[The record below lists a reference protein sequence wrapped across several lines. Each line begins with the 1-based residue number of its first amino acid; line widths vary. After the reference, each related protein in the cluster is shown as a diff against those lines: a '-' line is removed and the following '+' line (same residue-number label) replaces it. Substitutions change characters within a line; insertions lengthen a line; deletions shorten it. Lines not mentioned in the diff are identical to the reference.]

1 MGVFADLVTEVMAV
15 TGRPDLVT
23 QTNSAVRSATLSAHT
38 FDYFPKDLFETA
50 IQWQVPDYVQSL
62 DYKLLVPR
70 WRAFKYLRK
79 YDATALD
86 TRTAAGDFLDLIQ
99 PDVVLDSYDLARE
112 NVCYLAGD
120 RLEIRSTTK
129 DTYSLLGCYIYPTV
143 TEVNYSSWIAQEFP
157 YAIIYT
163 AASILYNQTGYT
175 EEVRN
180 MQGLAAIQFQLLQQ
194 QITAKGE

>member
-1 MGVFADLVTEVMAV
+1 MGVFADLVTEVIAV

-23 QTNSAVRSATLSAHT
+23 QTNSAVRSATLSAHS
-38 FDYFPKDLFETA
+38 FEYFPKDIFETA
-50 IQWQVPDYVQSL
+50 IQWQTPDYVQSL
-62 DYKLLVPR
+62 DYKALVPR

-79 YDATALD
+79 YDAAALD
-86 TRTAAGDFLDLIQ
+86 SRSAAGDFLELLQ
-99 PDVVLDSYDLARE
+99 PDVVLDSYGLARE
-112 NVCYLAGD
+112 DICYLAGVS
-120 RLEIRSTTK
+120 LEIRSKTK
-129 DTYSLLGCYIYPTV
+129 DTYMLLGCYIYPNI

-180 MQGLAAIQFQLLQQ
+180 MQSLAAIQFQLLQQ